1 MNIFEIFETLIEDQI
16 NDSLYGDISF
26 EDEMIKWEY
35 DGLYKDDGDMQGHLE
50 MVVDSDKTI
59 IEEVLE
65 ECNVLDD
72 LLITEPEIDETRIS
86 FEISY

>member
-1 MNIFEIFETLIEDQI
+1 MDIFNIYEILIENLI

-35 DGLYKDDGDMQGHLE
+35 DGLYKDDGDMEGHLE
-50 MVVDSDKTI
+50 TVIDSDKTI
-59 IEEVLE
+59 IEEALE
-65 ECNVLDD
+65 ELGVLDD
-72 LLITEPEIDETRIS
+72 LLITESDIDETLIS